1 MIKKVFKI
9 GFAVGLMRRFYTFLA
24 FVVMVMSLTGLYL
37 SFRVYVSSTS
47 GVVSARAAGNGEL
60 NLTVEVAPSPI
71 CGDGTCNGAETCSTC
86 SADCGACPAG
96 GAGGGGGGGGGGVTP
111 LGVPNF
117 EPSVENFNLQIVS
130 GESDTKEFIIKNTG
144 KRPITI
150 KISASGLEDYITF
163 NTDKI
168 VLKVGES
175 APLTFTINAP
185 EPGVYAGKI
194 ILNYGSV
201 TKEVLVLLNVVSEG
215 VLFDVTVTIP
225 ELYRDL
231 RIGQRLPVLIE
242 LTEVGAETGVDVT
255 MKYVIKDF
263 DGNTFYTDS
272 ETFYVLG
279 TKSYSKKF
287 STVGLNPGDYVLGV
301 ELTYPGGVATSSSHF
316 RVSETVL
323 TLQTWFAAGALFV
336 AILVIVLSVIFYK
349 RHKAQQIII
358 NKPLRRKK
366 I

>member
-1 MIKKVFKI
+1 MKW
-9 GFAVGLMRRFYTFLA
+9 FYTLLA
-24 FVVMVMSLTGLYL
+24 FVVMIMSLTGLYF
-37 SFRVYVSSTS
+37 SFKVYYSTS
-47 GVVSARAAGNGEL
+47 SIVSAYASGNGEI
-60 NLTVEVAPSPI
+60 NLTVEVAPS
-71 CGDGTCNGAETCSTC
+71 GGGGGS
-86 SADCGACPAG
+86 GG
-96 GAGGGGGGGGGGVTP
+96 GAGGGGGGGGDGTAP
-111 LGVPNF
+111 LGTPNF

-130 GESDTKEFIIKNTG
+130 GERDTKEFIIKNTG
-144 KRPITI
+144 KRALTI
-150 KISASGLEDYITF
+150 KVSATGLENYITF

-175 APLTFTINAP
+175 APLTFTVTAP

-194 ILNYGSV
+194 VLTYGSII
-201 TKEVLVLLNVVSEG
+201 KEVLVLLNVVSEG

-231 RIGQRLPVLIE
+231 RLGQRLPVLIE

-263 DGNTFYTDS
+263 DGITFYTDS

-287 STVGLNPGDYVLGV
+287 STVGLNPGDYILGV

-323 TLQTWFAAGALFV
+323 TLQTWLAVGAFFV
-336 AILVIVLSVIFYK
+336 AVLVVVVSIIFYK
-349 RHKAQQIII
+349 RHKTQQIII
-358 NKPLRRKK
+358 KKPIRSKK